1 LSKLRAG
8 RAATS
13 GLASVCALGA
23 FLLLGGCYA
32 GTAQAISPHQV
43 AADPGWLL
51 VPGVP
56 LVRQSG
62 RSDCGAAALAMVLG
76 YWSQPTSVLEIDA
89 RDPAAAAHGWKAGQ
103 LRDLARE
110 KGLRAFVVS
119 GRLSDLTTE
128 IGQRRP
134 VVVGLVQRYG
144 KDQSRAHY
152 QVVIGVHPAKR
163 LILSLDPAAGW
174 RQDTLEGFARE
185 WLPTQQVTLVFLP
198 GAGAAGGAAASAPPP
213 APQAQRSPGA
223 S

>member
-1 LSKLRAG
+1 VRPGRAG
-8 RAATS
+8 TRR
-13 GLASVCALGA
+13 LASLGALGA
-23 FLLLGGCYA
+23 CLLLTGCYA
-32 GTAQAISPHQV
+32 GTAQAISPHEV

-62 RSDCGAAALAMVLG
+62 RSDCGAAALAMILG
-76 YWSQPTSVLEIDA
+76 YWSQPTTVQEINA
-89 RDPAAAAHGWKAGQ
+89 RDPAAAARGWKAGQ

-110 KGLRAFVVS
+110 KGLQAFVVS

-134 VVVGLVQRYG
+134 VLVGLAQRYG

-152 QVVIGVHPAKR
+152 EVVIGIHPTRR
-163 LILSLDPAAGW
+163 LILTLDPAAGW

-185 WLPTQQVTLVFLP
+185 WIPTQEVTLVFLP
-198 GAGAAGGAAASAPPP
+198 PAAAADAGAGAGAPRRARAT
-213 APQAQRSPGA
+213 QRSPGA

>member
-1 LSKLRAG
+1 LSELPAE

-13 GLASVCALGA
+13 GLAIRCALGA
-23 FLLLGGCYA
+23 FLLLAGCYA
-32 GTAQAISPHQV
+32 GTSRGISPHQV
-43 AADPGWLL
+43 AADPGWLV

-56 LVRQSG
+56 LIRQSE

-76 YWSQPTSVLEIDA
+76 YWSRPTSVQEIDA
-89 RDPAAAAHGWKAGQ
+89 RDPTAAAHGWKAGQ

-128 IGQRRP
+128 LTQRRP

-144 KDQSRAHY
+144 RDQTRAHY
-152 QVVIGVHPAKR
+152 QVVIGIHAAKR
-163 LILSLDPAAGW
+163 LILTLDPARGW

-185 WLPTQQVTLVFLP
+185 WIPTQEVTLVFLP
-198 GAGAAGGAAASAPPP
+198 PGNG
-213 APQAQRSPGA
+213 PQAQRSPGA

>member
-1 LSKLRAG
+1 VRPG
-8 RAATS
+8 HAARRRS
-13 GLASVCALGA
+13 ASIGALGA
-23 FLLLGGCYA
+23 CLLLTGCYA
-32 GTAQAISPHQV
+32 GTAQAISPHEV

-56 LVRQSG
+56 LIRQSG

-76 YWSQPTSVLEIDA
+76 YWSRPTSVQEIDA
-89 RDPAAAAHGWKAGQ
+89 RDPEAAAHGWKAGQ

-110 KGLRAFVVS
+110 KGLQAFVVS

-134 VVVGLVQRYG
+134 VLVGVVQRYG

-152 QVVIGVHPAKR
+152 QVVIGIHPARR
-163 LILSLDPAAGW
+163 LILTLDPAAGW

-185 WLPTQQVTLVFLP
+185 WIPTQQVTLVFLP
-198 GAGAAGGAAASAPPP
+198 PGLAPGPPAAAGAGAARP
-213 APQAQRSPGA
+213 AREAQRSPGA